1 MRAGMQSLFLR
12 VSRFAALAAFAAVA
26 IWGWN
31 LTSHP
36 SVELVYVWSAG
47 MPLSV
52 AGIDEIQAA
61 GRSLGIPVRVVDAE
75 TLYNPTSPET
85 VDLVAAG
92 ATVHFPS
99 LVIYREGRR
108 LGDAILGYKK
118 AAAYQGVLRRA
129 LLRRETALYQIK
141 AASTQSPTKVTNL
154 ESIDNS
160 RAALSQDIPIDGR
173 PAPYFKVVPGTEWI
187 AWAMDNKVHLLNYRS
202 GLRKNAPGYIDF
214 IPSPDG
220 RFFVTPGRKE
230 LEFYDAREVLA
241 AGPRDGLQRGP
252 SPRVL
257 YADASM
263 PDQYPSI
270 GILSSSADAQVVK
283 YRILTSWFTG
293 VVYRDYEIDWRPR
306 NGPVIRPLAPKR
318 VPCEGVHLS
327 LPFISRDGREIG
339 GRDEGTSTTKIY
351 QLDDNG
357 DCKETLDV
365 GLQTGKIAFGPGG
378 RRIAFAIPNGVKSK
392 ATATDMPGVFVFDRD
407 SGRLARLEG
416 SADANRMAFPDFVGE
431 DRIMYLAA
439 GRDNLPARFRLVC
452 CLESSSK

>member
-1 MRAGMQSLFLR
+1 MQILLLR
-12 VSRFAALAAFAAVA
+12 VLRFAALAAFAAVA

-36 SVELVYVWSAG
+36 SVELIYVWSNG
-47 MPLSV
+47 MPLSL
-52 AGIDEIQAA
+52 AGIDEILSA

-75 TLYNPTSPET
+75 TLYEPATPEA

-99 LVIYREGRR
+99 VVIYREGKR

-118 AAAYQGVLRRA
+118 AEAYQGVLRRA
-129 LLRRETALYQIK
+129 LLRRETGQYQIK
-141 AASTQSPTKVTNL
+141 SASTAGPLRVINL
-154 ESIDNS
+154 DNIDNS
-160 RAALSQDIPIDGR
+160 RAAQSQDFPIDGR
-173 PAPYFKVVPGTEWI
+173 PAPYFKVVPGTDWI
-187 AWAMDNKVHLLNYRS
+187 VWAMNNKVYLLNSRS
-202 GLRKNAPGYIDF
+202 GMRSTAPGYIDF

-220 RFFVTPGRKE
+220 RFFVTPGKNE
-230 LEFYDAREVLA
+230 LEFYDARDVLA
-241 AGPRDGLQRGP
+241 AGPRNGLQRGP
-252 SPRVL
+252 SPRVV
-257 YADASM
+257 YADRTM

-270 GILSSSADAQVVK
+270 GILASSADAQVVK
-283 YRILTSWFTG
+283 YRILTSWFSG
-293 VVYRDYEIDWRPR
+293 VVYRDYELDWRPR
-306 NGPVIRPLAPKR
+306 NGPVIRPLDSRR

-351 QLDDNG
+351 QLDDKG
-357 DCKETLDV
+357 DCKETLDL

-378 RRIAFAIPNGVKSK
+378 RRIACAIPNGVKSK
-392 ATATDMPGVFVFDRD
+392 AATDMPGVFVLDRD

-416 SADANRMAFPDFVGE
+416 SADANRLAFPDFVGE
-431 DRIMYLAA
+431 DRIMYLVA

-452 CLESSSK
+452 CLESSSR